1 MRFTLDGISATR
13 YVWGMWSNWTRTF
26 RAAHSLTQEGAAAML
41 GVDPRTVRRWEAGQE
56 PTKAARER
64 LSAMLAPSPA
74 HLMGD
79 FLVELLKTSTDYIM
93 LLDNDLRVIANS
105 QSHKRFMQL
114 HHGIDD
120 AVGLSWQKYVPK
132 TYAEWLETRGSTRGM
147 LEDGFVSRR
156 VPYIYTPKVGS
167 EKRPSAGFADHTLL
181 RLASG
186 PVHMT
191 VTREL
196 PREMVSSIGEDV
208 TLIG

>member
-1 MRFTLDGISATR
+1 MITLDGIFLRAILDD
-13 YVWGMWSNWTRTF
+13 MWANWTKTF
-26 RAAHSLTQEGAAAML
+26 RETHALTQEAAAAML
-41 GVDPRTVRRWEAGQE
+41 GVDARTVRRWEAGQE

-64 LSAMLAPSPA
+64 LGAMLAPSPA

-79 FLVELLKTSTDYIM
+79 FLVELLKTSSDYIM
-93 LLDNDLRVIANS
+93 VLGHDLNVLANS
-105 QSHKRFMQL
+105 QSHQRFMKQ
-114 HHGIDD
+114 HHGVDNVIG
-120 AVGLSWQKYVPK
+120 VSWQKYVPRS
-132 TYAEWLETRGSTRGM
+132 YAEWLDSRGGTRGM

-156 VPYIYTPKVGS
+156 VPYIYTPKAGS
-167 EKRPSAGFADHTLL
+167 NKQASAGFADHTLM

-196 PREMVSSIGEDV
+196 PRDVVLSIAEDV

>member
-1 MRFTLDGISATR
+1 
-13 YVWGMWSNWTRTF
+13 MWSHWIRTF
-26 RAAHSLTQEGAAAML
+26 RETHALTQEGAAAML

-64 LSAMLAPSPA
+64 LSAKLAPSPA

-79 FLVELLKTSTDYIM
+79 FLVELLKTSSDYIM
-93 LLDNDLRVIANS
+93 LLDSDLNVLANS
-105 QSHKRFMQL
+105 RSHQRFMQE
-114 HHGIDD
+114 HHGIHDLIG
-120 AVGLSWQKYVPK
+120 VSWRKYVPRS
-132 TYAEWLETRGSTRGM
+132 YAEWLEVRGGTRGM
-147 LEDGFVSRR
+147 LEDFFVSRR
-156 VPYIYTPKVGS
+156 VPYIYTPKADS
-167 EKRPSAGFADHTLL
+167 DKKPSAGFADHTLM

-196 PREMVSSIGEDV
+196 PRDVVTAIAEDV